1 MMKKLTFSLV
11 ASAVAATALLA
22 QPPARRGDTP
32 PDPAAFVER
41 RVNFLAKLLNLTED
55 QQARAT
61 SIFTAAG
68 EAVQAVNANL
78 AAPREAL
85 AEAIKTNSVAAIDQA
100 AGEIGRLHGQVTAI
114 QAKADAAFYAIL
126 TPEQRTKYDAL
137 PRRGPG
143 SGFGPGGF
151 GPGGFGPGARGPMGR
166 GRGVQ

>member
-1 MMKKLTFSLV
+1 MIKKLTLSLV
-11 ASAVAATALLA
+11 ATAVAAAALLA

-41 RVNFLAKLLNLTED
+41 RVDFLAKLLSLTED
-55 QQARAT
+55 QQARAKT
-61 SIFTAAG
+61 IFAAAG
-68 EAVQAVNANL
+68 EAVQAVNANF

-126 TPEQRTKYDAL
+126 TPDQRTKYDAM
-137 PRRGPG
+137 PRGGPG
-143 SGFGPGGF
+143 PGFGPGGF
-151 GPGGFGPGARGPMGR
+151 GPGGRGMMGR
-166 GRGVQ
+166 GRSVQ